1 MATRSQPN
9 AWDLLTLGTANAVC
23 VVAGIG
29 VGWLVDHVAGTN
41 PVFILVGLALGITAG
56 VLITYRLIR
65 PYLS

>member
-1 MATRSQPN
+1 VATRSQPS

-41 PVFILVGLALGITAG
+41 PVFILVGLALGIIAAC
-56 VLITYRLIR
+56 LITYRMIR
-65 PYLS
+65 PFMS